1 MPRYYKRQRTSYA
14 RRYKRWTPRT
24 SGYTSRFRRS
34 GIYDDEKWK
43 RAVRRLGVPQTQGG
57 GYIKVRT
64 GGKPIPGLSKGKAIP
79 SISFGAAL
87 RKSTNRILPTGVS
100 SKFVD
105 DPRIKM
111 KLLGQVGTT
120 KDGTP
125 IIDPDLN
132 PRFQTTSDMI
142 DADPISSLIEAGRG
156 ALGSLFATPIGG
168 GFAVNAV
175 RRMFT
180 PNSLK
185 TVGRV
190 GALIGNKTMARA
202 GRMGEFRKIGGSSPT
217 DLSRTPSSFKIYSKI
232 QDTPPTK
239 VNRSLI
245 NEFTAQSPGLRQRTP
260 VKTARNKVPDQIN
273 KYFALKK

>member
-24 SGYTSRFRRS
+24 SGYTARFRKS

-57 GYIKVRT
+57 GYIRVRT
-64 GGKPIPGLSKGKAIP
+64 GGKPIPNV
-79 SISFGAAL
+79 SFGATS
-87 RKSTNRILPTGVS
+87 RKSVSKLLHKGVS

-132 PRFQTTSDMI
+132 PRFQTTSDMV
-142 DADPISSLIEAGRG
+142 DADPVSSLIEAGRG

-168 GFAVNAV
+168 GLAVNAV

-260 VKTARNKVPDQIN
+260 VKTAKTKVPDQIN